1 MYSVFKAEVPV
12 PGCSE
17 TEMNEALVG
26 ELVAEPR
33 VLICGQALSHCV
45 NFSTRDLLAAW
56 PEGRVGDLGL
66 LAGMS
71 SPVVG
76 FEKQAEEF
84 VEMLKEK
91 GVRVVVVGEEKLIE

>member
-1 MYSVFKAEVPV
+1 
-12 PGCSE
+12 
-17 TEMNEALVG
+17 MNEALVR

-56 PEGRVGDLGL
+56 PEGRMDDLGL

-71 SPVVG
+71 SPVKG
-76 FEKQAEEF
+76 FERQADEF
-84 VEMLKEK
+84 LGMLKER
-91 GVRVVVVGEEKLIE
+91 GVRVVGKMKEEE